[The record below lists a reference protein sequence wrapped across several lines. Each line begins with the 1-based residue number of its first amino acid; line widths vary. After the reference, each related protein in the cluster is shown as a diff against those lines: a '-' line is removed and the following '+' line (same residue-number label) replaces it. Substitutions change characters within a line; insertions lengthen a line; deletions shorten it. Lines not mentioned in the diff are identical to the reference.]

1 MAKLYDDHASLN
13 EKILSGV
20 TKLANNVKTTMGPR
34 GRNVILHQKG
44 KNPIVTKDGVSVARF
59 VDFQDPF
66 ENVGAQIVKQAAEQ
80 TNILAGDGT
89 TTATVLSYSIVKNAQ
104 PYLAA
109 GISPVDLKRGID
121 KAVDHVVDRLKQ
133 TARPVESEQEVKM
146 VATISANGDESIG
159 KLISRAVD
167 AVGKDGSI
175 IVQEAKSMNT
185 TLDLIEGF
193 RFDSGYI
200 SSQFITNER
209 KGTMEYNEPYFLV
222 TDQRIDNIEQLMPA
236 LELVARESKPLV
248 IVAEEVEGQALAALI
263 ANTLRGS
270 LAVAA
275 VKAPRYGDERRNIL
289 SDLALS
295 VGAKFFTRLAGEDVR
310 NVKLVDFGKS
320 KSIECTKTHTVVMG
334 GKGSQEEIDKRT
346 ESLKVELKQTEDIKE
361 CERIQQRISRLAS
374 GIAVIN
380 IGAATEVEM
389 IEKKHRI
396 EDALEAVKSALD
408 EGIVPGGGC
417 TLFRVSSE
425 CESLVDEQDE
435 LYRFGFR
442 LLLQACKEPLRTIT
456 ANAGGRPDL
465 VEMKVVDSPSD
476 SCYDAVREKIVNAY
490 EMGILDPVKVTR
502 TALQNAASAAGTL
515 ITTDHAIVEE

>member
-1 MAKLYDDHASLN
+1 
-13 EKILSGV
+13 
-20 TKLANNVKTTMGPR
+20 
-34 GRNVILHQKG
+34 
-44 KNPIVTKDGVSVARF
+44 
-59 VDFQDPF
+59 
-66 ENVGAQIVKQAAEQ
+66 
-80 TNILAGDGT
+80 
-89 TTATVLSYSIVKNAQ
+89 
-104 PYLAA
+104 
-109 GISPVDLKRGID
+109 
-121 KAVDHVVDRLKQ
+121 
-133 TARPVESEQEVKM
+133 M

-167 AVGKDGSI
+167 AVGKDGSV
-175 IVQEAKSMNT
+175 IVQEAKAMRT

-236 LELVARESKPLV
+236 LELVARESKPLI

-275 VKAPRYGDERRNIL
+275 IKAPRYGDERRNIL
-289 SDLALS
+289 SDLAVS
-295 VGAKFFTRLAGEDVR
+295 VGAKFFTRLAAEDVR
-310 NVKLVDFGKS
+310 TVKLVDFGKA
-320 KSIECTKTHTVVMG
+320 KSIECTKTHTTIMG
-334 GKGSQEEIDKRT
+334 GKGSQENIDQRT
-346 ESLKVELKQTEDIKE
+346 ESLKVELSQTEDIVE
-361 CERIQQRISRLAS
+361 CQKIQERISRLSS

-389 IEKKHRI
+389 IEKKHRV

-417 TLFRVSSE
+417 TLFRVSNE
-425 CESLVDEQDE
+425 CEAFVEEQGE
-435 LYRFGFR
+435 LYKFGFK
-442 LLLQACKEPLRTIT
+442 LLLQACREPLRTIVS
-456 ANAGGRPDL
+456 NAGGKPDV
-465 VEMKVVDSPSD
+465 VELKLVDSQRD
-476 SCYDAVREKIVNAY
+476 QCYDAVSEKVVNAF
-490 EMGILDPVKVTR
+490 ESGIIDPVKVTR

-515 ITTDHAIVEE
+515 ITTDHAIVEV